1 MKVAIVFI
9 GTGKYINFL
18 PMYYEN
24 IEKHFLP
31 NSEKT
36 ILVFT
41 DGELNETPDNVRVY
55 HQEHLDWPYI
65 TLKRF
70 GTINKARSAI
80 EDNDYLVFIDAD
92 ALVVADVTE
101 EEFFTDKPYFGVHH
115 PCHALGMPP
124 HTEYPGAFETDTN
137 SRAHVTPEDDTSMYW
152 QGCLWGGK
160 VPEVLDM
167 IDELDDR
174 VEEDLSNDVIAKWH
188 DESQLNRFYIEN
200 KDQVHTLGPEFA
212 YPECFADHCN
222 FDPKIVHLAKE
233 NSKYHV

>member
-9 GTGKYINFL
+9 GTGRYINFL
-18 PMYYEN
+18 PKYYEN

-31 NSEKT
+31 KSEKT

-80 EDNDYLVFIDAD
+80 EDSDYLIFIDAD
-92 ALVVADVTE
+92 ALVVADVIE

-167 IDELDDR
+167 IDELDGR

-200 KDQVHTLGPEFA
+200 KEDVHTLGPEFA

>member
-9 GTGKYINFL
+9 GTGRYINFL
-18 PMYYEN
+18 PMYYKN

-36 ILVFT
+36 FLVFT
-41 DGELNETPDNVRVY
+41 DGELNETPNNVRVY

-70 GTINKARSAI
+70 GTINKARQAI

-92 ALVVADVTE
+92 ALVVSDITE
-101 EEFFTDKPYFGVHH
+101 EEFFSDKPYFGVHH

-124 HTEYPGAFETDTN
+124 HTQYPGAFETDIK

-167 IDELDDR
+167 IDELDSR
-174 VEEDLSNDVIAKWH
+174 VEEDLSNDVIAQWH

-200 KDQVHTLGPEFA
+200 KEDVHTLGPEFA